1 MFFITGCTGLVGSFI
16 ARKLL
21 QQGNHLRA
29 LKRKT
34 SDMSLVA
41 DIADKIE
48 WIEGDILDITGLE
61 KSIEGADTV
70 IHTAAMV
77 SLSYH
82 DKKLIFKT
90 NVEGTSNIVNVC
102 IKKGVKKLCHLSSVA
117 AIGKP
122 TSLPESEKPRV
133 LGGETESGKTK
144 SKLDNKQIQRSR
156 QFTDSPIHPFTDSV
170 RNSGG
175 EACIDENIQF
185 SGYEKVSLYAQTKYL
200 AEMEVWRGIEEG
212 LNAVILN
219 PAVVLGPGNWK
230 KGSSKIFHYVWK
242 QYPFYTTKVVNY
254 IDVRDLAE
262 ITLQLINTGIN
273 NERYLIFAGEISY
286 KELFD
291 TIALNFDKRKPNIM
305 VSPFWGGIA
314 WRFEIIR
321 SLFTGK
327 PPLVTKDIVKSSL
340 NSLHYNNGKIR
351 DLLNLSNEKAGLNFR
366 NINDTIKWT
375 CDELKIRYGLEND

>member
-21 QQGNHLRA
+21 QQGNRLRA

-34 SDMSLVA
+34 SDLSLVA

-61 KSIEGADTV
+61 KSIEGVDTV

-122 TSLPESEKPRV
+122 TSLPESEKRGISGSHTSPPETEKR
-133 LGGETESGKTK
+133 GIGETERRKTK
-144 SKLDNKQIQRSR
+144 

-175 EACIDENIQF
+175 KAGINEKIQF
-185 SGYEKVSLYAQTKYL
+185 SVYEEVSLYAQTKYL

-230 KGSSKIFHYVWK
+230 KGSSKIFQYVWK
-242 QYPFYTTKVVNY
+242 QYPFYTTREVHY

-273 NERYLIFAGEISY
+273 NERYLIFAGKISY

-291 TIALNFDKRKPNIM
+291 IIALNFDKRKPNIM

-351 DLLNLSNEKAGLNFR
+351 NLLSLSNGKEGLNFR
-366 NINDTIKWT
+366 DINDTIRWT
-375 CDELKIRYGLEND
+375 CDELKRRYGL

>member
-34 SDMSLVA
+34 SDLSLVA

-48 WIEGDILDITGLE
+48 WVEGDILDITGLE

-122 TSLPESEKPRV
+122 TSLPESEKR
-133 LGGETESGKTK
+133 GIGETESGKTK
-144 SKLDNKQIQRSR
+144 PQSFGGSR
-156 QFTDSPIHPFTDSV
+156 QFTDSE

-185 SGYEKVSLYAQTKYL
+185 SDYEHKSLYAQTKYL

-242 QYPFYTTKVVNY
+242 QYPFYTTKMVNY

-351 DLLNLSNEKAGLNFR
+351 NLLSLSNGKEGLNFR
-366 NINDTIKWT
+366 NINDTIRWT
-375 CDELKIRYGLEND
+375 CDELKRRYGL

>member
-34 SDMSLVA
+34 SDLSLVA

-48 WIEGDILDITGLE
+48 WVEGDILDITGLE
-61 KSIEGADTV
+61 KSIEGVDTV

-122 TSLPESEKPRV
+122 TSHPESENRV
-133 LGGETESGKTK
+133 IEETESGKTK
-144 SKLDNKQIQRSR
+144 PQSFGGSR
-156 QFTDSPIHPFTDSV
+156 QFTDSPIHPFTHSE
-170 RNSGG
+170 RNSVG
-175 EACIDENIQF
+175 EAGIDENIQF
-185 SGYEKVSLYAQTKYL
+185 SDYEEVSLYAQTKYL
-200 AEMEVWRGIEEG
+200 AEIEVWRGIEEG

-230 KGSSKIFHYVWK
+230 KGSSKIFQYVWK
-242 QYPFYTTKVVNY
+242 QYPFYTTRVVNY

-273 NERYLIFAGEISY
+273 NERYIIFAGKISY

-291 TIALNFDKRKPNIM
+291 IIALDFDKRKPNIM
-305 VSPFWGGIA
+305 VSPFWGAIA

-327 PPLVTKDIVKSSL
+327 PFLVTKDIVKSSL

-351 DLLNLSNEKAGLNFR
+351 NLLSLSDRKEGFNFR
-366 NINDTIKWT
+366 DINDTIRWT
-375 CDELKIRYGLEND
+375 CDELKRRYGLKNA